1 LAGLAS
7 CCRGRAS
14 TPACGPYAWP
24 VMPPS
29 RETRQDARALAAEVA
44 ASVNATP
51 KLLPILPELVVG
63 LDALGSPTR
72 RLANLLDA
80 QGLGPRS
87 RVLDLACGKGALAIR
102 LARITG
108 CHVLGVDAFEPF
120 VAAARDA
127 AAKAGV
133 GERCTFVCAD
143 VRRARALT
151 KSTRPGGYDVAIMAG
166 LWDAAKAAPLLRVCT
181 RPGGL
186 YLFDD
191 AVRDP
196 RRADADEFLD
206 VPTRRDVVK
215 SIEEYG
221 DGVLAAN
228 LTPVETIR
236 RSIQVTL
243 AALEANATTAA
254 RRHPNLR
261 AEIRRFIAAQ
271 GEAEDLL
278 IGPLR
283 PMVVLA
289 QKQNPERE

>member
-1 LAGLAS
+1 
-7 CCRGRAS
+7 
-14 TPACGPYAWP
+14 
-24 VMPPS
+24 MPPRRRIS
-29 RETRQDARALAAEVA
+29 NSARALAAEVA

-51 KLLPILPELVVG
+51 KLLPILPELLDG

-72 RLANLLDA
+72 RLANLLYA

-102 LARITG
+102 LARLTR
-108 CHVLGVDAFEPF
+108 CRVVGVDAFEPF

-143 VRRARALT
+143 VRRARSLM
-151 KSTRPGGYDVAIMAG
+151 KSTCPGGFDVAIMAG
-166 LWDAAKAAPLLRVCT
+166 LWDAAQAAPLLRECT
-181 RPGGL
+181 RLGGL

-196 RRADADEFLD
+196 RHEDADEFLD
-206 VPTRRDVVK
+206 VPTRRDVVE
-215 SIEEYG
+215 SIEKHG
-221 DGVLAAN
+221 DAVLAAR

-236 RSIQVTL
+236 RSIRVTL

-254 RRHPNLR
+254 RRHPSLR
-261 AEIRRFIAAQ
+261 AEIRSFIAAQ
-271 GEAEDLL
+271 QEAEDLL

-283 PMVVLA
+283 PVVVLA
-289 QKQNPERE
+289 RKQNSERCGIRLREPSFGRRQRPETG